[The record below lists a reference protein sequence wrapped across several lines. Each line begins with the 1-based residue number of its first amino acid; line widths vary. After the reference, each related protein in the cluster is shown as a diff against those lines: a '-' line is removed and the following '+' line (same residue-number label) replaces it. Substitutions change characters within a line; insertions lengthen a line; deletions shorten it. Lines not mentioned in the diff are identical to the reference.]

1 MNNLLTVLTQ
11 NILPIFLVA
20 AFGYALRRWMHMDTR
35 DLSRAVFY
43 CLSPCLVFSSLV
55 NSQLL
60 GDELLRLSVFTLL
73 TTAVMGTLAWLTA
86 KALRLSRTETVA
98 LLLLTMFVNGGN
110 YGLTLNQL
118 RYGEE
123 GLARAIVYF
132 VTSTVVLYSL
142 GIFLASTGH
151 LTWRQSLARLWR
163 MPPLYAAGLALIV
176 YWLELELPTP
186 LMRGIEIA
194 GEGAIPLMLLV
205 LGMQLADL
213 RGHIHWRMLIP
224 ALSLRLL
231 LAPFIGA
238 GIAALLNLQDL
249 GRATAIIE
257 ASMPSAV
264 FNIVLATEFD
274 LNPAVVTSVVA
285 IGTLISPLT
294 VAATITFFGL

>member
-1 MNNLLTVLTQ
+1 MDNLLDVLTQ

-20 AFGYALRRWMHMDTR
+20 AFGYGLRRWMHMEAR

-55 NSQLL
+55 SSQLL
-60 GDELLRLSVFTLL
+60 SDELLRLSSFTLL

-86 KALRLSRTETVA
+86 KALRLPRTETVA
-98 LLLLTMFVNGGN
+98 LLLVTMFVNGGN

-151 LTWRQSLARLWR
+151 LSWRQSLARLWR
-163 MPPLYAAGLALIV
+163 MPPLHAAVLAVLV
-176 YWLELELPTP
+176 YWLQLELPTP
-186 LMRGIEIA
+186 IMRGIEVA
-194 GEGAIPLMLLV
+194 GAGAIPVMLLV

-213 RGHIHWRMLIP
+213 RGQLHLRLLLP
-224 ALSLRLL
+224 AVSLRLL
-231 LAPFIGA
+231 LAPVVA
-238 GIAALLNLQDL
+238 VGIAALLNLEGL
-249 GRATAIIE
+249 GRATSIIE

-274 LNPAVVTSVVA
+274 LNPAVVTSIVA